1 MKKNEFQS
9 NVIKSTY
16 QSMKKHTHAQAG
28 TSIDVGEIVAQYLYL
43 NMPPYPT
50 LPGKSLDD
58 IPDEVV
64 FEWGSG
70 DGEEGG
76 EGGQGGGGKAKK
88 KKKERPGW

>member
-1 MKKNEFQS
+1 
-9 NVIKSTY
+9 
-16 QSMKKHTHAQAG
+16 MKKHTHAQAG